1 MAVTPL
7 DISAVP
13 LWTPPRQGP
22 GVSACPHAG
31 SSAPCSRQL
40 QGGAGTLSAGRS
52 APVPASSPGEA
63 VPGLGALTCL
73 FRGTHLCLELGGRQ
87 RTLPG
92 FCNALQPT

>member
-7 DISAVP
+7 DISGVP
-13 LWTPPRQGP
+13 PRTPPRQGP

-73 FRGTHLCLELGGRQ
+73 LGGTHLCLELGGRQ